1 LRRIRR
7 FERRELRE
15 LRNWLRQTRNLVH
28 LSILLVV
35 PLVIGV
41 VTGLT
46 NTLSAFS
53 FLLFPPLASGA
64 YTLFAN
70 PEGEYASPVRFVG
83 GLTTGAVCGWVAVSL
98 AGIVYTVGAGEVNAV
113 GAALAVF
120 LTGAVTWGLDIEE
133 PAAFSTALLALFVSA
148 QIESLGIYVLSIA
161 VSSGLVAGA
170 FLGWRRLVYEQR
182 ARYLYESTSGDD
194 HVLVPMR
201 GETAAQTAM
210 LGARLAAAHRAGKI
224 VLLDVVEDQ
233 QRAQAEWSLL
243 EEHGNVRLAGSGP
256 PGGGSLSGGGRDAL
270 DTLGSPAASEAVSTL
285 EREANRIETQIGV
298 PCEVIVAADGDTPAA
313 TTVLQTARVANC
325 DLIATTYETE
335 HSTVSGFVRGLFRG
349 DVDVIV
355 HRSRDG
361 RTDWNRVLVPVR
373 GPSGVAHSMLDFAL
387 RLAGRTGEVSVAT
400 CIPSATERRRAEA
413 MLADLVEAFEG
424 TIETRVS
431 EASIEAFLTDHAEEY
446 DLVLLGASQD
456 RSAASRFISP
466 PTFERIDSDAIDAD
480 VAIVDRH

>member
-1 LRRIRR
+1 
-7 FERRELRE
+7 
-15 LRNWLRQTRNLVH
+15 
-28 LSILLVV
+28 
-35 PLVIGV
+35 
-41 VTGLT
+41 
-46 NTLSAFS
+46 
-53 FLLFPPLASGA
+53 
-64 YTLFAN
+64 
-70 PEGEYASPVRFVG
+70 
-83 GLTTGAVCGWVAVSL
+83 
-98 AGIVYTVGAGEVNAV
+98 
-113 GAALAVF
+113 
-120 LTGAVTWGLDIEE
+120 
-133 PAAFSTALLALFVSA
+133 
-148 QIESLGIYVLSIA
+148 
-161 VSSGLVAGA
+161 
-170 FLGWRRLVYEQR
+170 
-182 ARYLYESTSGDD
+182 
-194 HVLVPMR
+194 
-201 GETAAQTAM
+201 
-210 LGARLAAAHRAGKI
+210 
-224 VLLDVVEDQ
+224 
-233 QRAQAEWSLL
+233 
-243 EEHGNVRLAGSGP
+243 
-256 PGGGSLSGGGRDAL
+256 
-270 DTLGSPAASEAVSTL
+270 
-285 EREANRIETQIGV
+285 
-298 PCEVIVAADGDTPAA
+298 
-313 TTVLQTARVANC
+313 VANC